1 MLRCHIHHKV
11 ARPLLVDSSRIISYY
26 SANDDNLDAIIMT
39 ILITSNDEII
49 QSPFLTHL

>member
-11 ARPLLVDSSRIISYY
+11 ARPLLDISRISSYY
-26 SANDDNLDAIIMT
+26 SANDNNLDAIIMT

-49 QSPFLTHL
+49 QFPFLTHL